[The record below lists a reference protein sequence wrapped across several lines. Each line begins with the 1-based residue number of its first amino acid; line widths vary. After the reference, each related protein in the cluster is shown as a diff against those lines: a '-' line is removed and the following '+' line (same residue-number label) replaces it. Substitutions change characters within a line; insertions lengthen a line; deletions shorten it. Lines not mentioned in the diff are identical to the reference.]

1 MRKVIFIPI
10 VFGLFLFTI
19 IPVAFGAQTINLNTT
34 ISLTSGEVKI
44 LSLSPLKIEA
54 RLKDGQTDLQPLLDL
69 LRDLQIVPPHTL
81 EKIAIQEVA
90 VKDLYLDYT
99 PEQLR
104 IDAQEITYDQ
114 STIRG
119 LNLSYFPQTKDLEL
133 AATSATLT
141 TLPVKL
147 NEKWPQ
153 VNSIHIEKPHLVRTS
168 SSLSLDFSSLTLNQ
182 SLFQQGKI
190 RFALEEKFIDLKLQ
204 LAELDLKDMY
214 SQALDIP
221 SIRKATYTAYEK
233 FDIKELT
240 PQGILNIRNLAI
252 NGQLG
257 KGETLGVSGQI
268 SGAGITLD
276 FDLSQNEQQSLLI
289 KELDLQLAGGDKQIT
304 FVLDKF
310 HIASL
315 KGGTAD
321 LTGRF
326 SYPLHFKGL
335 FLDVEI
341 TDLKWADFTV
351 NAHLKRAD
359 HRQVFSTEIS
369 GPDFNLLTA
378 GGLIWDGQRF
388 DLDLKKLHLL
398 GATPPPTNEPINLSF
413 LREKTLKG
421 KIFIEDLRLDH
432 YSTENVQ
439 IGLDLKDDRCLL
451 RATGYYC
458 FCHVVINSVMM
469 PEKGIFYDVEVRG
482 HDTDLPLFIGCF
494 TSELPVYLTGKM
506 DFKLDASG
514 GGLTPEE
521 LEKSVSGEM
530 VVSIDDGQIIKLSHL
545 DRRLKFILDILH
557 VVQLSPSKLGD
568 SLPYQ
573 KFYLECKITR
583 QEITIPKYFMDSPV
597 LNVVGEG
604 RIGLEDKKLT
614 LKGNILF
621 KRFKKSFNLEQ
632 KFGEE
637 R

>member
-1 MRKVIFIPI
+1 M
-10 VFGLFLFTI
+10 
-19 IPVAFGAQTINLNTT
+19 AFGEQTINLNTT
-34 ISLTSGEVKI
+34 ISLTSGEVRI
-44 LSLSPLKIEA
+44 LSFSPLKIEA
-54 RLKDGQTDLQPLLDL
+54 TLKEGKCDLQPLLDL
-69 LRDLQIVPPHTL
+69 LRDLRIVPPHTL
-81 EKIAIQEVA
+81 EKMAIQKAA
-90 VKDLYLDYT
+90 VKDLYLNYT
-99 PEQLR
+99 PEHLK

-119 LNLSYFPQTKDLEL
+119 LNLSYSLQTKDLEL
-133 AATSATLT
+133 VAAWATLT

-147 NEKWPQ
+147 NETIS
-153 VNSIHIEKPHLVRTS
+153 SIHIEKPHLVRTS

-182 SLFQQGKI
+182 SVFQQGKI

-204 LAELDLKDMY
+204 WAELDLKDMY
-214 SQALDIP
+214 SYVLDIP
-221 SIRKATYTAYEK
+221 SIRKATYTVYEK

-240 PQGILNIRNLAI
+240 PQGILNIRNLAL
-252 NGQLG
+252 NGHLG
-257 KGETLGVSGQI
+257 KGEILGVSGQI
-268 SGAGITLD
+268 WGEGITLD
-276 FDLSQNEQQSLLI
+276 FDFSQNEQQGLLI
-289 KELDLQLAGGDKQIT
+289 KELDLRLESCDKQIT
-304 FVLDKF
+304 LVLDKF

-321 LTGRF
+321 LKGKF

-351 NAHLKRAD
+351 NAHLKRTD

-369 GPDFNLLTA
+369 GPNFNLLTA
-378 GGLIWDGQRF
+378 GGFIWDGQRF

-398 GATPPPTNEPINLSF
+398 SATPPPTNKPINLSF

-421 KIFIEDLRLDH
+421 KIFIEDLRFNH

-439 IGLDLKDDRCLL
+439 IGFDLKDDRCLV
-451 RATGYYC
+451 RASGRYC
-458 FCHVVINSVMM
+458 FCHVVINGVMM
-469 PEKGIFYDVEVRG
+469 PENGIFYDVEVRG

-494 TSELPVYLTGKM
+494 TSQLPVYLTGKM
-506 DFKLDASG
+506 DFRLDASG

-530 VVSIDDGQIIKLSHL
+530 VVLIEDGQIIKLSHL

-557 VVQLSPSKLGD
+557 VVRLNPSKLED

-573 KFYLECKITR
+573 KFYLECKIAR
-583 QEITIPKYFMDSPV
+583 YEITISKYFMDSPV
-597 LNVVGEG
+597 LNAWGEG
-604 RIGLEDKKLT
+604 KIGLEDKKLT

-621 KRFKKSFNLEQ
+621 KGLKKSFHLEQ

>member
-1 MRKVIFIPI
+1 
-10 VFGLFLFTI
+10 
-19 IPVAFGAQTINLNTT
+19 
-34 ISLTSGEVKI
+34 
-44 LSLSPLKIEA
+44 LK
-54 RLKDGQTDLQPLLDL
+54 
-69 LRDLQIVPPHTL
+69 
-81 EKIAIQEVA
+81 
-90 VKDLYLDYT
+90 
-99 PEQLR
+99 

-119 LNLSYFPQTKDLEL
+119 LNLSYSLQTKDLEL
-133 AATSATLT
+133 AVASVTLT

-147 NEKWPQ
+147 NETLPQ
-153 VNSIHIEKPHLVRTS
+153 VNSIHIEKPHLVYTS
-168 SSLSLDFSSLTLNQ
+168 SSLSLDFSSLALNQ

-190 RFALEEKFIDLKLQ
+190 RFALVEKQIDLKLQ
-204 LAELDLKDMY
+204 LANLNLKDMY
-214 SQALDIP
+214 SQALDVP
-221 SIRKATYTAYEK
+221 SIKKAMYTAYEK

-240 PQGILNIRNLAI
+240 PQGILNIRNLALS
-252 NGQLG
+252 GQLG
-257 KGETLGVSGQI
+257 KGEILRVSSQI
-268 SGAGITLD
+268 SGHNITLD
-276 FDLSQNEQQSLLI
+276 LDFSQNEQQGLLI
-289 KELDLQLAGGDKQIT
+289 KELDLQLTGGNKQIT

-310 HIASL
+310 YIVSL

-321 LTGRF
+321 LKGKF

-335 FLDVEI
+335 FLDVKI
-341 TDLKWADFTV
+341 TDLKWADFKV
-351 NAHLKRAD
+351 NAHLRRAD
-359 HRQVFSTEIS
+359 YRQVFSTEIS

-388 DLDLKKLHLL
+388 DLDLKKLHFFS
-398 GATPPPTNEPINLSF
+398 ATPPPTNEPINLSF

-439 IGLDLKDDRCLL
+439 IGLDLKDNRCLL
-451 RATGYYC
+451 RASGYYC

-469 PEKGIFYDVEVRG
+469 PEKGIFYDVEVRS

-506 DFKLDASG
+506 DFRLDASG
-514 GGLTPEE
+514 SGLTPEE
-521 LEKSVSGEM
+521 LEESVSGE
-530 VVSIDDGQIIKLSHL
+530 VVVLIEDAEIIKLSHL

-557 VVQLSPSKLGD
+557 VARLSSSKLGD

-573 KFYLECKITR
+573 KFYLEGKITR

-597 LNVVGEG
+597 LNVLGEG

-614 LKGNILF
+614 LKGNILL
-621 KRFKKSFNLEQ
+621 KGFKKSFNLEQ

-637 R
+637 K